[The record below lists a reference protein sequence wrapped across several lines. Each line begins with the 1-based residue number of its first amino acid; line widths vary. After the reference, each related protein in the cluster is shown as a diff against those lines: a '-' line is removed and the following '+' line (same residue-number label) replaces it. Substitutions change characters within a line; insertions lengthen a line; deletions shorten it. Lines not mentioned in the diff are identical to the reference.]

1 MDSIIAKYRDD
12 FLEGSETVYNYA
24 PFTNYSYLLYAQI
37 VGIQNI
43 GSNYYNELELAK
55 EYMVQY
61 TLDGEGICIVNGHEL
76 HVKKGDLLLLSN
88 YQHHILKP
96 VEGKT
101 WKFAFVHIYNNDLV
115 ADIVNKF
122 YAKHRYVFSGI
133 SEDKILPY
141 IRNMINLL
149 NEDFKKNEFKVS
161 SQIYQLLMT
170 ICEETNV
177 IQSDYVD
184 SELSGVIHFLNQ
196 SFNTPIK
203 LKDILRHTNYSKN
216 HLERLFKS
224 RMNMTIK
231 DYISRLRLRK
241 AQELIATTNM
251 YYKEIAIQ
259 VGLTDYRSL
268 VYLFQN
274 SLGITPTEYRER
286 SRRVQKEEHVSNEE
300 E

>member
-1 MDSIIAKYRDD
+1 
-12 FLEGSETVYNYA
+12 
-24 PFTNYSYLLYAQI
+24 
-37 VGIQNI
+37 
-43 GSNYYNELELAK
+43 
-55 EYMVQY
+55 MV
-61 TLDGEGICIVNGHEL
+61 
-76 HVKKGDLLLLSN
+76 LS
-88 YQHHILKP
+88 HILP
-96 VEGKT
+96 VLLALCSICSKISYIFDWGDDK
-101 WKFAFVHIYNNDLV
+101 
-115 ADIVNKF
+115 
-122 YAKHRYVFSGI
+122 YA
-133 SEDKILPY
+133 
-141 IRNMINLL
+141 
-149 NEDFKKNEFKVS
+149 
-161 SQIYQLLMT
+161 
-170 ICEETNV
+170 
-177 IQSDYVD
+177 QSDYVD